1 MERNRKAIVK
11 RLLAEGWACI
21 RRTTRQKRLNIS
33 LDSGTLDAID
43 TAAKGMKLTRSGFIA
58 MATANQIRGVNR

>member
-11 RLLAEGWACI
+11 RLLAEGWARI
-21 RRTTRQKRLNIS
+21 RPTIRQKRLNIS
-33 LDSGTLDAID
+33 LDSGTFDAID
-43 TAAKGMKLTRSGFIA
+43 TAAQGRKLTRSACIA